1 MLPIMVTEVFI
12 WGLMWSRGILMSK
25 NDLNHLSFIQRET
38 EIGETACESLVT
50 FFLSMVRE
58 VSWGVPNKLSSLAIC
73 GEYSSRN

>member
-25 NDLNHLSFIQRET
+25 NDLTHLSFIQRET

-50 FFLSMVRE
+50 FPLYGQR
-58 VSWGVPNKLSSLAIC
+58 GVLGCAQ
-73 GEYSSRN
+73 EA